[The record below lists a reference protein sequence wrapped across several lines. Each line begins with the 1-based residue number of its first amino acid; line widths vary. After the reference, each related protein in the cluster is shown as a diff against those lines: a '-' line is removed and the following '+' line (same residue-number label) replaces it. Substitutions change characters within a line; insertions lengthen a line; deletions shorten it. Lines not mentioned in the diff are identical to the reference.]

1 MGKRNLPLC
10 CCFFLC
16 YKDKVKQSQKAINLI
31 IFFHFYIFYINMIDK
46 LQIRKKNVES
56 IDNSINEGQRL
67 KAVIADTGMSIRK
80 FALKIGLSQ
89 TIVSQVITGVKP
101 MSVNM
106 VNRIRNE
113 MPRYNADWILT
124 GEGSMFTDNYTA
136 RIDSAG
142 YLEALNAERSK
153 NQELTE
159 RLDKIQKERDTLF
172 SMLQKLMNTN

>member
-1 MGKRNLPLC
+1 
-10 CCFFLC
+10 
-16 YKDKVKQSQKAINLI
+16 
-31 IFFHFYIFYINMIDK
+31 
-46 LQIRKKNVES
+46 
-56 IDNSINEGQRL
+56 
-67 KAVIADTGMSIRK
+67 
-80 FALKIGLSQ
+80 
-89 TIVSQVITGVKP
+89 

>member
-1 MGKRNLPLC
+1 LIY
-10 CCFFLC
+10 FF
-16 YKDKVKQSQKAINLI
+16 N
-31 IFFHFYIFYINMIDK
+31 FYTLYIKTMNK
-46 LQIRKKNVES
+46 LQNMQRNVES
-56 IDNSINEGQRL
+56 IDNLTSEGQRL

>member
-1 MGKRNLPLC
+1 MADN
-10 CCFFLC
+10 
-16 YKDKVKQSQKAINLI
+16 
-31 IFFHFYIFYINMIDK
+31 
-46 LQIRKKNVES
+46 LQIKQKNVES
-56 IDNSINEGQRL
+56 IANLATESERL
-67 KAVIADTGMSIRK
+67 KAVIVDSGMSVRK
-80 FALKIGLSQ
+80 FAQKIGLSH
-89 TIVSQVITGVKP
+89 TIISQVIGGSKP
-101 MSVNM
+101 MSRNLL
-106 VNRIRNE
+106 NQIRNE

-124 GEGSMFTDNYTA
+124 GEGSMFTENYTA